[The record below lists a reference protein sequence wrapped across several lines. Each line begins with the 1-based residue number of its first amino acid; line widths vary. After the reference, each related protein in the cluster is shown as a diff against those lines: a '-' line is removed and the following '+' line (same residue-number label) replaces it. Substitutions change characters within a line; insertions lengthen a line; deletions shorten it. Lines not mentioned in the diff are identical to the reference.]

1 MEFFDET
8 LEMLTCFTF
17 YPTQISP
24 YMWTCLV
31 KLVQAYHGWAV
42 DYIRDMLAPI
52 DNFIS
57 KGTDIFCSSKN
68 PNYLELVLSMVQ
80 KVYTDDNMKTEA
92 KHTNKLMETILA
104 HCRGKVD
111 HIIPAIIQLVSNKL
125 FFEKDLQ
132 FKFLIC
138 DVLGGAAYYN
148 PRLFLSVVVGM
159 GPEFEKNLFNHWLSH
174 LEHMKGY
181 AKHQKM
187 SSLGLSS
194 LALVDLS
201 TTRDLQAAF
210 PQVLEQL
217 VLLLTSLHEDTGDEG
232 DEEEEEE
239 SDDEG
244 ILDVDE
250 EQDNE
255 DDMENVAEYTKNVQ
269 DNLAN
274 ILEGNVDA
282 ETYESPLDDVDPFVF
297 FAQCLQ
303 QLSQQSGMYQQWVQ
317 TLSPEKSTKLSD
329 LMNVAKE
336 RREKES
342 EEKMPAAVIHH

>member
-1 MEFFDET
+1 
-8 LEMLTCFTF
+8 
-17 YPTQISP
+17 
-24 YMWTCLV
+24 
-31 KLVQAYHGWAV
+31 
-42 DYIRDMLAPI
+42 MLAPI

-57 KGTDIFCSSKN
+57 KGTDVFCSSKN
-68 PNYLELVLSMVQ
+68 PNYLELVLSMVT
-80 KVYTDDNMKTEA
+80 KVYSDNNMKTEA

-111 HIIPAIIQLVSNKL
+111 HVIPAIIQLVSNKL
-125 FFEKDLQ
+125 FTEKDLQ

-148 PRLFLSVVVGM
+148 PRLFLSIVAGM

-174 LEHMKGY
+174 LEHMKGCP
-181 AKHQKM
+181 KHQKM
-187 SSLGLSS
+187 SALGLSS

-201 TTRDLQAAF
+201 ATRDLQAAF

-217 VLLLTSLHEDTGDEG
+217 LLMLANLHAETGDEG
-232 DEEEEEE
+232 DDIDEEE
-239 SDDEG
+239 SEEDEG

-255 DDMENVAEYTKNVQ
+255 DEMENAAEYTKSIQ

-282 ETYESPLDDVDPFVF
+282 ETFESPLDDIDPFVF

-303 QLSQQSGMYQQWVQ
+303 QLSLQSSSIYQQWVQ
-317 TLSPEKSTKLSD
+317 TLSPEKSATLTE

-336 RREKES
+336 KKERQE
-342 EEKMPAAVIHH
+342 EEKMPAAVVHH